1 MIKFVMNHKN
11 IIFMSLILSAFFVT
25 SCFYDNEENLYQNI
39 ACELPEVVTYQSR
52 IADIMEA
59 NCNDCHNAS
68 NPSGNVITSNYSGLS
83 EVADNGRLF
92 GAVNHLPGYRPMPLG
107 LGMLPECDI
116 EAINAWIDAGT
127 PEQ

>member
-1 MIKFVMNHKN
+1 MIKFVINHKN
-11 IIFMSLILSAFFVT
+11 IIFLSLVLSAFFVT
-25 SCFYDNEENLYQNI
+25 SCYYDSEEELYQSI

-52 IADIMEA
+52 IADIMQSH
-59 NCNDCHNAS
+59 CNDCHNAS
-68 NPSGNVITSNYSGLS
+68 NPSGNVITTNYNGLF

-116 EAINAWIDAGT
+116 EAINAWIDAGA